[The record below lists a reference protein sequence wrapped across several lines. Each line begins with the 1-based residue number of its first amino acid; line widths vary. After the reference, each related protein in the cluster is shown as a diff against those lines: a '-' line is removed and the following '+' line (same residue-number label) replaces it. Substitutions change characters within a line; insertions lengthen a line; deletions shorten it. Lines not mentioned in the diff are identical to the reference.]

1 MKNNTL
7 IAITG
12 GIGSGKSTALE
23 IINELG
29 FSTISCDQITRELYD
44 KQWFLRKVKKIFP
57 SAITGVFVLKADK
70 KLISKEV
77 FSDKVKYEKLNEL
90 ATKYIFKI
98 ALKRASKF
106 SNKVFIEVPLL
117 FENDYQHFF
126 DYVIVIMRELDARI
140 DSVMARSKLSKD
152 EVLDRINSQFNYDNV
167 GDTFFKVYNNG
178 EKELLKKELITIIN
192 KI

>member
-57 SAITGVFVLKADK
+57 SAISGVFVLKADK

>member
-29 FSTISCDQITRELYD
+29 FSTISCDQITRELYN

-57 SAITGVFVLKADK
+57 SAISGVFVLKADK